1 MSMSIQTNVNS
12 LIAQENLRVTNEFQ
26 GRTIQRL
33 TSGYRINSSGDD
45 AAGLAVANK
54 FRSDVAELQ
63 QGVRNANDGV
73 SQLQI
78 VDGGL
83 NNITKMLDRM
93 KTLATQSASTTFT
106 GNRDTLDSEFQALK
120 GEITRQAKNVGL
132 DTGGAFNKAIT
143 VYTGGGSTQ
152 ANAQVNIDLSG
163 STNAVDATSLGL
175 TGNIKGGGAVTV
187 GTLKTS
193 ASDTFLTNSS
203 QTFTFNIEGQAAA
216 VAINVADTG
225 TTGMTRDA
233 ALQQLNTKLA
243 SYDVTASFVN
253 DTLAFTSSK
262 AFSVTAGAAGGGA
275 AMSTATTALNTALYN
290 VKGAFT
296 GAPAAT
302 DQLTFTNSAGTSA
315 VVTFAAGDNT
325 TALLVAKINATTDT
339 LGIHAV
345 LDSTAANGFAIESS
359 SSFSVARTGTV
370 FASDFGGAIGAT
382 AGNKTVTAPAVSA
395 STTANALAAITS
407 IGTATAKLGTVQ
419 GVVGTGQNQLQYAIN
434 LAQSQIS
441 SFSAAE
447 SRIRDADV
455 ASEAANLTK
464 AQVMSQASMAAMAQA
479 NSAPQS
485 VLALLRG

>member
-1 MSMSIQTNVNS
+1 MSNSIQTNVAS
-12 LIAQENLRVTNEFQ
+12 LQAQESLRVTGEFQ
-26 GRTIQRL
+26 ARTINRL

-54 FRSDVAELQ
+54 FRSDVAELT

-106 GNRDTLDSEFQALK
+106 GDRNTLDNEFQALK
-120 GEITRQAKNVGL
+120 GEITRQANNVGL
-132 DTGGAFNKAIT
+132 NSGGSLNKAIT

-152 ANAQVNIDLSG
+152 TNAQVSIDLSG
-163 STNAVDATSLGL
+163 SANAVDATSLAL
-175 TGNIKGGGAVTV
+175 TGNIKGGGAVTL
-187 GTLKTS
+187 GALKTS
-193 ASDTFLTNSS
+193 SSAAFLASGS
-203 QTFTFNIEGQAAA
+203 QDFTFNIEGQAAPIT
-216 VAINVADTG
+216 INVADPG
-225 TTGMTRDA
+225 TTGMSRDA

-243 SYDVTASFVN
+243 SYGVTASFVD
-253 DTLAFTSSK
+253 DTLSFGSSK
-262 AFSVTAGAAGGGA
+262 AFSVTSSGGAGNLLATNTSAYNAALYHIQGAAATA
-275 AMSTATTALNTALYN
+275 AA
-290 VKGAFT
+290 G
-296 GAPAAT
+296 
-302 DQLTFTNSAGTSA
+302 DELTFTNSAGVSA
-315 VVTFAAGDNT
+315 VVTFAGGEADTSALVTEINT
-325 TALLVAKINATTDT
+325 KTDA

-345 LDSTAANGFAIESS
+345 LDSTAANGFVIESVN
-359 SSFSVARTGTV
+359 SFSVARTGAGV
-370 FASDFGGAIGAT
+370 SDLGGGISTT
-382 AGNKTVTAPAVSA
+382 AGNLTVATPALSA
-395 STTANALAAITS
+395 STTANALAALTS
-407 IGTATAKLGTVQ
+407 IGAATAKLGSVQ

-455 ASEAANLTK
+455 AAEAANLTK